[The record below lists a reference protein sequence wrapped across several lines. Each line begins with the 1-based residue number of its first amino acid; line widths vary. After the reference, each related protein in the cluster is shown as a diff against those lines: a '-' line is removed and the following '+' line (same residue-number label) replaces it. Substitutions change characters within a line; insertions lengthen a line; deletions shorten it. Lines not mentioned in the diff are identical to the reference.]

1 MSNANPFTREIIK
14 NALVAIGE
22 EMFIALKRTSMSPII
37 YEALDYGI
45 GLTDAR
51 GQLISQGN
59 GIPGFIGTLDGAV
72 RSVMEK
78 FALEDI
84 LPGDMFITNDPYGG
98 GGTHLSDV
106 SMIMPV
112 FHQERL
118 IAWTAN
124 KAHWT
129 EVGGKDP
136 GSFSSD
142 ASEIYQEGLQFPT
155 VRIYDRGRINQAVVD
170 IIAANV
176 RLPEMTLGDL
186 HACAAA
192 LRVGERRLLSIVAKY
207 GEETTLDAIER
218 LLEHGEAMTLAAFA
232 DLPKGV
238 FHAEDV
244 IDEDGLG
251 NGPFTVK
258 VRVEISEGRFV
269 ADFTGSS
276 LQAQGPINNTLCGLQ
291 SAVREVFMGVVR
303 PGIAANAGCF
313 RPIEVICPPGT
324 ICTAQRPA
332 PVSAYFESMVAAADV
347 IRRALAQVLP
357 DRLIA
362 GQLGSVCSM
371 VLNGRHSET
380 NDEYLLVQ
388 PLVGGWGA
396 GHDKDGESGQF
407 CVGNGETS
415 NIPVELTERCYE
427 VLVERYGFHQEDG
440 GAGRHRGGRGVTL
453 DYRILSPRAWVSTFF
468 GRGITP
474 PWGID
479 AGHEG
484 SCNYAEVIRA
494 KGSTERFSRANRV
507 ALERGDLLRLVTA
520 NGGGWGPA
528 KERSVAA
535 VLEDVKNGY
544 ISGEQARRDYS
555 VQMSAGEGSAGV

>member
-1 MSNANPFTREIIK
+1 MSAANPFTREIIK

-22 EMFIALKRTSMSPII
+22 EMFLALKRTSMSPII

-72 RSVMEK
+72 RSVLDK
-78 FALEDI
+78 FPLEEI
-84 LPGDMFITNDPYGG
+84 LPGDMFITNDPYSG

-112 FHQERL
+112 FYQERL

-136 GSFSSD
+136 GSFSAD

-155 VRIYDRGRINQAVVD
+155 VRIYDRGRINQALLD
-170 IIAANV
+170 MIAANV
-176 RLPEMTLGDL
+176 RLPQMTLGDL

-192 LRVGERRLLSIVAKY
+192 LRVGERRLLSIVDKY
-207 GEETTLDAIER
+207 GEATTLDAIER
-218 LLEHGEAMTLAAFA
+218 LLEHGESMVLAAFEG
-232 DLPKGV
+232 LPKGV

-258 VRVEISEGRFV
+258 VRVEIGEGRFV

-303 PGIAANAGCF
+303 PGIPANAGCF
-313 RPIEVICPPGT
+313 RAIEVICPPGT

-347 IRRALAQVLP
+347 VRRALAQALP

-371 VLNGRHSET
+371 VLNGRHSLTQE
-380 NDEYLLVQ
+380 EYLLVQ

-427 VLVERYGFHQEDG
+427 VLVEHYGFHDEDG
-440 GAGRHRGGRGVTL
+440 GAGRHTGGRGVRL
-453 DYRILSPRAWVSTFF
+453 DYRILSPKAWISTFF

-474 PWGID
+474 PWGIE
-479 AGHEG
+479 GGQEG
-484 SCNYAEVIRA
+484 SCNFAEVTRGDGQ
-494 KGSTERFSRANRV
+494 KQRFSRANRV
-507 ALERGDLLRLVTA
+507 ALQQGDLLRLVTA

-528 KERSVAA
+528 AQRSAEA
-535 VLEDVKNGY
+535 IREDIRNGY
-544 ISGEQARRDYS
+544 ISEQQALRDYPA
-555 VQMSAGEGSAGV
+555 QMASMAGS

>member
-528 KERSVAA
+528 KERSVAS

-544 ISGEQARRDYS
+544 ISGEQARRDYPAQ
-555 VQMSAGEGSAGV
+555 VSAGEGSAGV

>member
-1 MSNANPFTREIIK
+1 MSTANPFTREIIK

-22 EMFIALKRTSMSPII
+22 EMFLALKRTSMSPII

-72 RSVMEK
+72 RSVLDK
-78 FALEDI
+78 FPLTEI
-84 LPGDMFITNDPYGG
+84 RPGDMFITNDPYAG

-112 FHQERL
+112 FHEGRL
-118 IAWTAN
+118 LAWTAN

-136 GSFSSD
+136 GSFSAD

-155 VRIYDRGRINQAVVD
+155 VRIYDQGRINQALVD

-176 RLPEMTLGDL
+176 RLPQMTLGDL

-192 LRVGERRLLSIVAKY
+192 LRVGERRLLSIVGKY
-207 GEETTLDAIER
+207 GETTTLEAIER
-218 LLEHGEAMTLAAFA
+218 LLEHGESMVLAAFEG
-232 DLPKGV
+232 LPKGV

-258 VRVEISEGRFV
+258 VRVEIGEGRFV

-303 PGIAANAGCF
+303 PGIPANAGCF

-332 PVSAYFESMVAAADV
+332 PVSAYFESMVTAADV
-347 IRRALAQVLP
+347 VRRALALALP

-371 VLNGRHSET
+371 VLNGRDSHT
-380 NDEYLLVQ
+380 NEEYLLVQ

-396 GHDKDGESGQF
+396 GNDKDGESGQF

-427 VLVERYGFHQEDG
+427 VLVEHYGFHDQDG
-440 GAGRHRGGRGVTL
+440 GAGRHTGGRGVRL
-453 DYRILSPRAWVSTFF
+453 DYRILSRKAWISTFF

-479 AGHEG
+479 GGGEG
-484 SCNYAEVIRA
+484 SCNFAEIIRTD
-494 KGSTERFSRANRV
+494 GQNQRFSRANRV
-507 ALERGDLLRLVTA
+507 PLEQGDLLRLVTA

-528 KERSVAA
+528 AERSVEAIRA
-535 VLEDVKNGY
+535 DIRAGY
-544 ISGEQARRDYS
+544 ISLEQAWRDYPG
-555 VQMSAGEGSAGV
+555 QMAVLAG

>member
-1 MSNANPFTREIIK
+1 MSHANPFTREIIK

-22 EMFIALKRTSMSPII
+22 EMFVALKRTSMSPII

-45 GLTDAR
+45 GLTDAH

-72 RSVMEK
+72 RSVLEK
-78 FALEDI
+78 FPLQEI
-84 LPGDMFITNDPYGG
+84 RPGDMFITNDPYGG

-112 FHQERL
+112 FHGDRL

-155 VRIYDRGRINQAVVD
+155 IRLYDQGRINQGLVD
-170 IIAANV
+170 LIAANV
-176 RLPEMTLGDL
+176 RLPEMTVGDL

-192 LRVGERRLLSIVAKY
+192 LRVGERRLLAIVAKY
-207 GEETTLDAIER
+207 GETTTLDAVER
-218 LLEHGEAMTLAAFA
+218 LLEHGEAMVLESFKA
-232 DLPKGV
+232 LPKGV
-238 FHAEDV
+238 FYAEDV

-251 NGPFTVK
+251 NGPFHVK
-258 VRVEISEGRFV
+258 VRVEISATRFLV
-269 ADFTGSS
+269 DFNGSS
-276 LQAQGPINNTLCGLQ
+276 LQAPGPINNTLAGLH

-303 PGIAANAGCF
+303 PGVPANAGCF

-347 IRRALAQVLP
+347 IRRALAPLLP
-357 DRLIA
+357 DRLIS

-371 VLNGRHSET
+371 VLNGHDRQSGE
-380 NDEYLLVQ
+380 EYLLVQ

-396 GHDKDGESGQF
+396 AQDVDGESGQF

-415 NIPVELTERCYE
+415 NIPVEITERCYD
-427 VLVERYGFHQEDG
+427 VLVEQYAFNSEGR
-440 GAGRHRGGRGVTL
+440 GAGRQRGGRGVVL
-453 DYRILSPRAWVSTFF
+453 DYRILSDKAWISTFF
-468 GRGITP
+468 GRGTTP
-474 PWGID
+474 PWGVD
-479 AGHEG
+479 GGAEG
-484 SCNYAEVIRA
+484 TCNYAEVQRPD
-494 KGSTERFSRANRV
+494 GGCQRFSRANRV
-507 ALERGDLLRLVTA
+507 PLQRGDLLRLVTA
-520 NGGGWGPA
+520 NGGGWGDA
-528 KERSVAA
+528 AERSLEAIEADVAA
-535 VLEDVKNGY
+535 GY
-544 ISGEQARRDYS
+544 LSREQAIAEYPQYRTAS
-555 VQMSAGEGSAGV
+555 SKA

>member
-1 MSNANPFTREIIK
+1 MSTANPFTREIIK

-22 EMFIALKRTSMSPII
+22 EMFLALKRTSMSPII

-72 RSVMEK
+72 RSVLDK
-78 FALEDI
+78 FPLTEI
-84 LPGDMFITNDPYGG
+84 RPGDMFITNDPYAG

-112 FHQERL
+112 FHEGRL
-118 IAWTAN
+118 LAWTAN

-136 GSFSSD
+136 GSFSAD

-155 VRIYDRGRINQAVVD
+155 VRIYDQGRINQALVD

-176 RLPEMTLGDL
+176 RLPQMTLGDL

-192 LRVGERRLLSIVAKY
+192 LRVGERRLLSIVGKY
-207 GEETTLDAIER
+207 GEATTLEAIER
-218 LLEHGEAMTLAAFA
+218 LLEHGESMVLAAFKG
-232 DLPKGV
+232 LPKGV

-258 VRVEISEGRFV
+258 VRVEIGEGRFV

-303 PGIAANAGCF
+303 PGIPANAGCF

-332 PVSAYFESMVAAADV
+332 PVSAYFESMVTAADV
-347 IRRALAQVLP
+347 VRRALALALP

-371 VLNGRHSET
+371 VLNGRDSHT
-380 NDEYLLVQ
+380 NEEYLLVQ

-396 GHDKDGESGQF
+396 GNDKDGESGQF

-427 VLVERYGFHQEDG
+427 VLVEHYGFHDQDG
-440 GAGRHRGGRGVTL
+440 GAGRHTGGRGVRL
-453 DYRILSPRAWVSTFF
+453 DYRILSPKAWISTFF

-479 AGHEG
+479 GGGEG
-484 SCNYAEVIRA
+484 SCNFAEVIRTDGQ
-494 KGSTERFSRANRV
+494 KQRFSRANRV
-507 ALERGDLLRLVTA
+507 ALEQGDLLRLVTA

-528 KERSVAA
+528 AERSVEAIRA
-535 VLEDVKNGY
+535 DIRAGY
-544 ISGEQARRDYS
+544 ISLEQARRDYPG
-555 VQMSAGEGSAGV
+555 QMAVE

>member
-1 MSNANPFTREIIK
+1 MSQANPFTCEVIK

-72 RSVMEK
+72 RSVLEK
-78 FALEDI
+78 FDLHDI
-84 LPGDMFITNDPYGG
+84 QPGDMFITNDPYGG

-112 FHQERL
+112 FHEQRL

-155 VRIYDRGRINQAVVD
+155 VRIYDRGRINQALVD
-170 IIAANV
+170 VIAANV
-176 RLPEMTLGDL
+176 RLPEMTIGDL

-192 LRVGERRLLSIVAKY
+192 LRVGERRLLSLVAKY
-207 GEETTLDAIER
+207 GEATTLDAMER
-218 LLEHGEAMTLAAFA
+218 LLEHGEAMVLECFKT
-232 DLPKGV
+232 LPKGV

-251 NGPFTVK
+251 NGPFWVK
-258 VRVEISEGRFV
+258 VRVEISDSRFLV
-269 ADFTGSS
+269 DFTGSS
-276 LQAQGPINNTLCGLQ
+276 LQAPGPINNTLAGLQ

-303 PGIAANAGCF
+303 PGIPANAGCF
-313 RPIEVICPPGT
+313 RPVEVICPSGT
-324 ICTAQRPA
+324 ICTAERPA
-332 PVSAYFESMVAAADV
+332 PVSAYFESMVTAADV
-347 IRRALAQVLP
+347 IRRALAPLLP

-371 VLNGRHSET
+371 VLNGHNSGTGE
-380 NDEYLLVQ
+380 EYLLVQ

-396 GHDKDGESGQF
+396 GQNKDGESGQF

-415 NIPVELTERCYE
+415 NIPVEITERCYE
-427 VLVERYGFHQEDG
+427 VLVERYAFNEEGG
-440 GAGRHRGGRGVTL
+440 GAGRKRGGRGVVL
-453 DYRILSPRAWVSTFF
+453 DYRILSPKAWVSTFF
-468 GRGITP
+468 GRGVTP
-474 PWGID
+474 PWGIEGGSD
-479 AGHEG
+479 G
-484 SCNYAEVIRA
+484 SCNYAEVTRA
-494 KGSTERFSRANRV
+494 DGRVQRFSRANRV
-507 ALERGDLLRLVTA
+507 PLEQGDLLRLVTA

-528 KERSVAA
+528 DERSLDEINGDIAGGYLTSSQAMADYPQFRAA
-535 VLEDVKNGY
+535 CAHK
-544 ISGEQARRDYS
+544 
-555 VQMSAGEGSAGV
+555 

>member
-1 MSNANPFTREIIK
+1 MSTANPFTREIIK

-22 EMFIALKRTSMSPII
+22 EMFLALKRTSMSPII

-72 RSVMEK
+72 RSVLDK
-78 FALEDI
+78 FPLDEI
-84 LPGDMFITNDPYGG
+84 RPGDMFITNDPYTG

-112 FHQERL
+112 FHEGRL
-118 IAWTAN
+118 LAWTAN

-136 GSFSSD
+136 GSFSAD

-155 VRIYDRGRINQAVVD
+155 VRIYDQGRINQALVD

-176 RLPEMTLGDL
+176 RLPQMTLGDL

-192 LRVGERRLLSIVAKY
+192 LRVGERRLLSIVGKY
-207 GEETTLDAIER
+207 GEATTLDAIER
-218 LLEHGEAMTLAAFA
+218 LLEHGESMVLAAFA
-232 DLPKGV
+232 GLPKGV

-258 VRVEISEGRFV
+258 VRVEIGEGRFV

-303 PGIAANAGCF
+303 PGIPANAGCF

-324 ICTAQRPA
+324 ICTAERPA
-332 PVSAYFESMVAAADV
+332 PVSAYFESMVTAADV
-347 IRRALAQVLP
+347 VRRALALALP

-371 VLNGRHSET
+371 VLNGRDSRTHE
-380 NDEYLLVQ
+380 EYLLVQ

-415 NIPVELTERCYE
+415 NLPVELTERCYE
-427 VLVERYGFHQEDG
+427 VLVEHYGFHQQDG
-440 GAGRHRGGRGVTL
+440 GAGRHAGGRGVRL
-453 DYRILSPRAWVSTFF
+453 DYRILSPKAWISTFF

-479 AGHEG
+479 GGQEG
-484 SCNYAEVIRA
+484 SCNFAEVIRVD
-494 KGSTERFSRANRV
+494 GQSQRFSRANRV
-507 ALERGDLLRLVTA
+507 AMEKGDLLRLITA

-528 KERSVAA
+528 TERS
-535 VLEDVKNGY
+535 LEAILMDIHDGY
-544 ISGEQARRDYS
+544 ISKEQARRDYPS
-555 VQMSAGEGSAGV
+555 QMERCSKQG

>member
-1 MSNANPFTREIIK
+1 MRNTNPFTCEIIK

-45 GLTDAR
+45 GLTDAT

-72 RSVMEK
+72 RSVMDK
-78 FALEDI
+78 FPLSDI
-84 LPGDMFITNDPYGG
+84 FPGDMFITNDPYGG

-112 FHQERL
+112 FHQGRL

-129 EVGGKDP
+129 ELGGKDP

-142 ASEIYQEGLQFPT
+142 ASDVYQEGLQFPT
-155 VRIYDRGRINQAVVD
+155 VRLYDRGRINEAVMD

-176 RLPEMTLGDL
+176 RLPDMTLGDL

-207 GEETTLDAIER
+207 GEETTNDAIER

-232 DLPKGV
+232 SLPRGV
-238 FHAEDV
+238 FYAEDV

-258 VRVEISEGRFV
+258 VKVEIGDGRFV

-303 PGIAANAGCF
+303 PGISANAGCF

-371 VLNGRHSET
+371 VLNGRNSIT
-380 NDEYLLVQ
+380 NNEYIMVQ

-396 GHDKDGESGQF
+396 GHDKDGENGQF

-415 NIPVELTERCYE
+415 NIPVELTERSYE
-427 VLVERYGFHQEDG
+427 VLVERYGFHHEEG
-440 GAGRHRGGRGVTL
+440 GAGRHCGGRGVML
-453 DYRILSPRAWVSTFF
+453 DYRILSPNAWVSTFF

-484 SCNYAEVIRA
+484 SCNYAEVISA
-494 KGSTERFSRANRV
+494 HGATVRFSRANRV
-507 ALERGDLLRLVTA
+507 ALEAGDLLRLVTA

-528 KERSVAA
+528 KARSLKAIQ
-535 VLEDVKNGY
+535 DDIKNEY
-544 ISGEQARRDYS
+544 ISVEQARRYYPD
-555 VQMSAGEGSAGV
+555 QMSLP

>member
-453 DYRILSPRAWVSTFF
+453 DYRILSPKAWVSTFF

-494 KGSTERFSRANRV
+494 NGATERFSRANRV
-507 ALERGDLLRLVTA
+507 ELHKGDLLRLVTA

-528 KERSVAA
+528 KERSVAS

-544 ISGEQARRDYS
+544 ISGEQARRDYPAQ
-555 VQMSAGEGSAGV
+555 VSAGEGSAGV

>member
-1 MSNANPFTREIIK
+1 MSTANPFTREIIK

-22 EMFIALKRTSMSPII
+22 EMFLALKRTSMSPII

-72 RSVMEK
+72 RSVLDK
-78 FALEDI
+78 FPLAEI
-84 LPGDMFITNDPYGG
+84 RPGDMFITNDPYAG

-112 FHQERL
+112 FHEGRL
-118 IAWTAN
+118 LAWTAN

-136 GSFSSD
+136 GSFSAD

-155 VRIYDRGRINQAVVD
+155 VRIYDQGRINQALVD

-176 RLPEMTLGDL
+176 RLPQMTLGDL

-192 LRVGERRLLSIVAKY
+192 LRVGERRLLSIVGKY
-207 GEETTLDAIER
+207 GETTTLEAIER
-218 LLEHGEAMTLAAFA
+218 LLEHGESMVLAAFKG
-232 DLPKGV
+232 LPKGV

-258 VRVEISEGRFV
+258 VRVEIGEGRFV

-303 PGIAANAGCF
+303 PGIPANAGCF

-332 PVSAYFESMVAAADV
+332 PVSAYFESMVTAADV
-347 IRRALAQVLP
+347 VRRALAVALP

-371 VLNGRHSET
+371 VLNGRDSHT
-380 NDEYLLVQ
+380 NEEYLLVQ

-427 VLVERYGFHQEDG
+427 VLVEHYGFHDQDG
-440 GAGRHRGGRGVTL
+440 GAGRHTGGRGVRL
-453 DYRILSPRAWVSTFF
+453 DYRILSRKAWISTFF

-479 AGHEG
+479 GGGEG
-484 SCNYAEVIRA
+484 SCNFAEVIRTDGQ
-494 KGSTERFSRANRV
+494 KQRFSRANRV
-507 ALERGDLLRLVTA
+507 ALEQGDLLRLVTA

-528 KERSVAA
+528 AERNVEAIRA
-535 VLEDVKNGY
+535 DIRAGY
-544 ISGEQARRDYS
+544 ISLEQARRDYPG
-555 VQMSAGEGSAGV
+555 QMAVLAG